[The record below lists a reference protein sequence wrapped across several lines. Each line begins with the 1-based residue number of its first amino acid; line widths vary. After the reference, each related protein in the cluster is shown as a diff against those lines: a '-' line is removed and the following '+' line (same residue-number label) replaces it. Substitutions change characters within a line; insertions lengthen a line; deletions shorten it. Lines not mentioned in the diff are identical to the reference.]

1 MTIAE
6 VSELY
11 NVSSATLRYYERIG
25 LIPPVTRKENGIRDF
40 QQEDLNWV
48 EFAIKMRDAG
58 ISIEIL
64 IEYVTLFKMGKDTI
78 PTRKALLIE
87 QRESLAKKMEILQN
101 TIDRLDQKIEGY
113 ETRVLKYEE
122 RLKWNFNFFH
132 FIDNKW

>member
-122 RLKWNFNFFH
+122 RLK
-132 FIDNKW
+132 